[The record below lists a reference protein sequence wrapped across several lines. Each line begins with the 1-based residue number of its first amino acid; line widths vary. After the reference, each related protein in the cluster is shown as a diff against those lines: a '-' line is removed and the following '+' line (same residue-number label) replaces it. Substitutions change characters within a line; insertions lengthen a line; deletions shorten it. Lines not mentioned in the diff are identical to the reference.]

1 MGDAIVADKRIQLFG
16 SKEYHFLSWLKSQ
29 ERETSRG
36 AAVNFS
42 QEEIAGI
49 AVGQTAEVQMER
61 FGTIEGTVSE
71 KSVEPE
77 SGTSRTNVVY
87 TVDISIENETGR
99 ISSGTA
105 VTVILD
111 AEDADEEEQG

>member
-42 QEEIAGI
+42 QEEIAAEYGSRIRATRSIFWSGNNKQVAAGI
-49 AVGQTAEVQMER
+49 AVGGVCGAAEKRQLPYHR
-61 FGTIEGTVSE
+61 NRKCGNSKNG
-71 KSVEPE
+71 K
-77 SGTSRTNVVY
+77 N
-87 TVDISIENETGR
+87 
-99 ISSGTA
+99 
-105 VTVILD
+105 
-111 AEDADEEEQG
+111 

>member
-42 QEEIAGI
+42 QEEIAAEYGSSLAAGI
-49 AVGQTAEVQMER
+49 AVGGVCGAAEKRQLPYHR
-61 FGTIEGTVSE
+61 NRKCGNSKNG
-71 KSVEPE
+71 K
-77 SGTSRTNVVY
+77 N
-87 TVDISIENETGR
+87 
-99 ISSGTA
+99 
-105 VTVILD
+105 
-111 AEDADEEEQG
+111 